1 MNSLT
6 NKLRKWVV
14 KINFFFELRSFGV
27 CSWWARKF
35 GMDTSK
41 VRLGFMYAS
50 FVTLGSPLLI
60 YLPMAWILEN
70 KHLFKLQKRKSSSIW
85 EIYID

>member
-1 MNSLT
+1 MNIAKEIRST
-6 NKLRKWVV
+6 VV
-14 KINFFFELRSFGV
+14 KINFFFELKSYGV
-27 CSWWARKF
+27 CTWVARKT
-35 GMDTSK
+35 GMNLSK
-41 VRLGFMYAS
+41 VRLGFIYAS

-70 KHLFKLQKRKSSSIW
+70 KHMFKLQKRRSASIW